1 MFPNMS
7 LVRSDFEQGNHDL
20 ARMLDAP
27 IYDSWQRCYANN
39 LPMAG
44 HIDYGF
50 LSKDQFQDLFL
61 FHKLLIDSARK
72 HLDSLYNS
80 LGGAGW
86 SVLLTDKDCHVL
98 DVRRSKNVCEPKI
111 MEAFRQG
118 AVLTEELIGTSAMS
132 CALLSKRFVSV
143 YGSEH
148 YKTAHNNFHCAAI
161 PIYDP
166 TGEVCATVDITNEV
180 DNRDPAAFYLLEAC
194 ARNIQ
199 VELIMSLSDAIV
211 IELQAGIGQFD
222 SHNIVLAFSY
232 EQVVIGAN
240 CTAQRFFDLDLK
252 RKITHFHDLFDQPF
266 SNLFDQGLL
275 KDSAFT
281 LNLTGGISLLAK
293 VLSVPNS
300 EKIRLLKHQDERSA
314 GQAPVKKES
323 ENQPYFGDA
332 KIDVALEH
340 SLKAITRLPILIL
353 GESGVGK
360 EVVAEYIH
368 GNSPAHCGKLIS
380 VNCAAIPES
389 LIESELFGYEAGSFT
404 GASKNGKVGKI
415 QQADGGTLFL
425 DEIGDMPIAMQTR
438 LLRVLETRKVV
449 KLGGTASES
458 VNFQLICA
466 THKNLGEA
474 IEIGEFRQDLF
485 YRISGYELD
494 IPPLRSRTDIVG
506 LANKI
511 LIEETNGDRVFTPQT
526 LTFIVNYDWPGNVR
540 ELRNAIV
547 YADTLAEAG
556 QPIEP
561 TDLPASVYDKH
572 TCFLKIKT
580 ENEPQTMRAVCDNK
594 ILETVARFDGN
605 LTQAAKS
612 LGIARS
618 TIYRK
623 INKLRLD

>member
-72 HLDSLYNS
+72 HLDSLYSS

-132 CALLSKRFVSV
+132 CALLSKRFVGV

-194 ARNIQ
+194 ARSIQ
-199 VELIMSLSDAIV
+199 FELIMSLSDAIV
-211 IELQAGIGQFD
+211 IELQAGLGQFD
-222 SHNIVLAFSY
+222 SHDIVLAFSY

-240 CTAQRFFDLDLK
+240 WTAQRCFDLDLTH
-252 RKITHFHDLFDQPF
+252 KITHFHDLFDQPF

-275 KDSAFT
+275 KDNAFT
-281 LNLTGGISLLAK
+281 LNLTGGVSLLAK
-293 VLSVPNS
+293 VLSVPQS
-300 EKIRLLKHQDERSA
+300 EKCRLLKHQNVRPA
-314 GQAPVKKES
+314 ALAPAKTEL

-332 KIDVALEH
+332 KIDSVLEH

-368 GNSPAHCGKLIS
+368 GNSPAHSGKLIS

-404 GASKNGKVGKI
+404 GASKNGKIGKI

-438 LLRVLETRKVV
+438 LLRVLETRQVAKI
-449 KLGGTASES
+449 GGAGSES

-474 IEIGEFRQDLF
+474 IEVGEFRQDLF
-485 YRISGYELD
+485 YRISGYELE
-494 IPPLRSRTDIVG
+494 IPPLRSRADIGG
-506 LANKI
+506 LANRI
-511 LIEETNGDRVFTPQT
+511 LNEETNGERSFADNTFK
-526 LTFIVNYDWPGNVR
+526 FIVKHTWPGNVR

-547 YADTLAEAG
+547 YADTLADIG

-561 TDLPASVYDKH
+561 TDLPASVYNP
-572 TCFLKIKT
+572 TVNLTQIET
-580 ENEPQTMRAVCDNK
+580 ENEPRTMRSLCDNK
-594 ILETVARFDGN
+594 ILESVAHFDGN

-623 INKLRLD
+623 INKLRS